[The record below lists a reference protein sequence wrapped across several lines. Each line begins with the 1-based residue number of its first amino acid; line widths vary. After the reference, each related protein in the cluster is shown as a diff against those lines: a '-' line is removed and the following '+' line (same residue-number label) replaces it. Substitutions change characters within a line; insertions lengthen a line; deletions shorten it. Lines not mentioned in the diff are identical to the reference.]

1 MPIARS
7 PKRASSPRRSAAT
20 NRKRETVSGAG
31 AWLVRIVQPRRATR
45 GRRFDAA
52 LAGGRQAMY
61 GSDPELDALEG
72 GEGELWGEMPGE
84 LGMPGETFEA
94 GEGFEAGEAYES
106 AESQRVF
113 DEVDEMELA
122 GSLLEVA
129 SEEELDR
136 FLGDLLR
143 RAGRAVGSVVRSPI
157 GRSLVDILKNAAGQ
171 ALPGIGGLMD
181 AAVGGTGGGALGEM
195 PSEAGQLFGME
206 LEGLSQEDQEYEVAR
221 RFVRFGG
228 AAAANA
234 AQAPPA
240 MPPQAA
246 AGNAAAAA
254 ARDHAPG
261 LLGPRGRGRSGPGRR
276 HARHGRWIRRG
287 RTIVIVNCGSPA
299 PSAPS

>member
-1 MPIARS
+1 
-7 PKRASSPRRSAAT
+7 
-20 NRKRETVSGAG
+20 
-31 AWLVRIVQPRRATR
+31 
-45 GRRFDAA
+45 
-52 LAGGRQAMY
+52 MY

-84 LGMPGETFEA
+84 TFEV
-94 GEGFEAGEAYES
+94 GEGFEAGESYES
-106 AESQRVF
+106 AESGRVF

-129 SEEELDR
+129 SEAELDR
-136 FLGDLLR
+136 FLGDLVR
-143 RAGRAVGSVVRSPI
+143 RAGRAVGSVVRTPI
-157 GRSLVDILKNAAGQ
+157 GQSLVGILKNAAGK
-171 ALPGIGGLMD
+171 ALPGVGGLLD
-181 AAVGGTGGGALGEM
+181 AAVAGAGGSALGEM
-195 PSEAGQLFGME
+195 PTEAGQLFGME

-228 AAAANA
+228 AAAAKA
-234 AQAPPA
+234 AQAPPS

-287 RTIVIVNCGSPA
+287 RTIVIVNCGSPG

>member
-1 MPIARS
+1 
-7 PKRASSPRRSAAT
+7 
-20 NRKRETVSGAG
+20 
-31 AWLVRIVQPRRATR
+31 
-45 GRRFDAA
+45 
-52 LAGGRQAMY
+52 MY

-84 LGMPGETFEA
+84 LEATGETFEA
-94 GEGFEAGEAYES
+94 GEGFETGEGFEAGEAYES
-106 AESQRVF
+106 AESGRVL

-122 GSLLEVA
+122 GSLLEVS

-136 FLGDLLR
+136 FLGDLVR
-143 RAGRAVGSVVRSPI
+143 RAGRAVGSVVRTPI
-157 GRSLVDILKNAAGQ
+157 GRSLVGILKNAAGK
-171 ALPGIGGLMD
+171 ALPGVGGLMD
-181 AAVGGTGGGALGEM
+181 AAVGGAGALGEM
-195 PSEAGQLFGME
+195 PTEAGQLFGME

-234 AQAPPA
+234 AQAPPS

-287 RTIVIVNCGSPA
+287 RTIVIVNCTSPA